1 MILKMRNKFINNKY
15 LPLILILLVGIIAY
29 HNCLQNE
36 MFWDDDDFILKNRYI
51 KDWKYFPNFFS
62 ENLVAGGYLL
72 SNYWRPM
79 LLTVFSFA
87 WHAWGTWEP
96 GWHTIS
102 IMVHSVDGIM
112 LFFLLNRLFAN
123 RLLSLSVALIFVAH
137 PVHNEAVVYVNSLG
151 DSLATFFVLS
161 SLLLFTRFRQSSL
174 STGGAGK
181 AAFASRNYY
190 FSLLFFP
197 LAVMSKE
204 TGFVLCGLLPVMD
217 VLLLQK
223 EPALYTRIKK
233 CLSVVWPF
241 LAAAVFYVYLRGTAL
256 NFNNSFNF
264 YQEHNAFTDNILIR
278 VMTFGK
284 ACFLY
289 AGFLFFPY
297 QLRVERQMP
306 YATSLFEPDVL
317 IGTAYILLMLFCIF
331 KFWKKRPLIAFG
343 CAWFFIAIAP
353 ASNVL
358 VPINALIYEHF
369 LYMPMIGIFIVIFG
383 ILLPLL
389 EFKKMLNAGAFV
401 LSAVVIIFC
410 IINYGRN
417 LDWRTAIGFYEQ
429 LVTYAPSYR
438 VINNLGMEYADKGIQ
453 DKALI
458 WYTKA
463 IAMDPKNPVAY
474 HNIAGT
480 YRDMGRSDLAETN
493 FKHAIELDPKFIF
506 AYRSLADLYW
516 KLKRYEESKRYIEV
530 LVRFDPD
537 DLNAQQA
544 LQQVNA
550 IIATLPPAS

>member
-1 MILKMRNKFINNKY
+1 MNWKKIFDHKY
-15 LPLILILLVGIIAY
+15 TPLVLILLVGIIAY
-29 HNCLQNE
+29 HNCLPNE

-79 LLTVFSFA
+79 LLTIFSLA
-87 WHAWGTWEP
+87 WHAWGTWVP
-96 GWHTIS
+96 GWHAIS
-102 IMVHSVDGIM
+102 IAVHTLDGIV
-112 LFFLLNRLFAN
+112 LFFLINRLFTN
-123 RLLSLSVALIFVAH
+123 RTLALTVALLFVAH

-161 SLLLFTRFRQSSL
+161 SLLLYVRFRQS
-174 STGGAGK
+174 GK
-181 AAFASRNYY
+181 PAYASRNFY

-204 TGFVLCGLLPVMD
+204 TGFVLCGLLPMMD

-223 EPALYTRIKK
+223 DTSVVKRIKQTLFTAWPML
-233 CLSVVWPF
+233 LS
-241 LAAAVFYVYLRGTAL
+241 AVFYIYLRATAL

-264 YQEHNAFTDNILIR
+264 YKEHNAFTDNILIR
-278 VMTFGK
+278 ALTFGK

-289 AGFLFFPY
+289 AGFLFVPY
-297 QLRVERQMP
+297 QLRVERQMDP
-306 YATSLFEPDVL
+306 AGSFFEADVL
-317 IGTAYILLMLFCIF
+317 VGCLYIGLMLMCIV
-331 KFWKKRPLIAFG
+331 KFWKKNPLIAFG

-369 LYMPMIGIFIVIFG
+369 LYMPMIGIMLIISGVI
-383 ILLPLL
+383 LPQLSRRGL
-389 EFKKMLNAGAFV
+389 IPAGTIFLSLV
-401 LSAVVIIFC
+401 LAIFC
-410 IINYGRN
+410 GININRN

-463 IAMDPKNPVAY
+463 LNMDPLNPVAY

-480 YRDMGRSDLAETN
+480 YRDMGHFDLAEQN
-493 FKHAIELDPKFIF
+493 FKRAIELDPKFIF
-506 AYRSLADLYW
+506 SYRSLADLYW
-516 KLKRYEESKRYIEV
+516 KMGKYAESKSYIEV
-530 LVRFDPD
+530 LVRFDPGD
-537 DLNAQQA
+537 ANAQQA
-544 LQQVNA
+544 LQEINA
-550 IIATLPPAS
+550 LIAKSSPPSS